1 MKILYYNCYKHFPG
15 EDRKGKYIFE
25 IYLNDELINY
35 VYDADVVE
43 GWIRIKLFDNDDNP
57 YPSSKRNGIVKIV
70 KNYKY

>member
-1 MKILYYNCYKHFPG
+1 MNINYYNCYKHFPG

-43 GWIRIKLFDNDDNP
+43 GWIRIKLFDNDDKP
-57 YPSSKRNGIVKIV
+57 YPSSKRKGIVKIV
-70 KNYKY
+70 KNYNY